1 MNIVVEKQ
9 PKCVA
14 TLRVEIPAEKVSG
27 ERDRI
32 VAGYTRQAK
41 IPGFRPGKAPRKV
54 IEKRYEKEIDEQ
66 LRDTLMQEGCD
77 EALRQESLKVLD
89 FGVPDSTEFTPDGGF
104 SFSTKMLLAP
114 EITLPEYKGIGVK
127 VPAAAVPDEE
137 LDKQLNGL
145 RERFADFETIE
156 GRAAETG
163 DFAVIDYTGTVEGKP
178 IEEAIG
184 KPAGYI
190 AGRENFWVRLDEGS
204 FLPGFAAQLVGL
216 SVGEARNVT
225 VSIPDDFPLSDLRG
239 KDVDFAVTLK
249 ELKAAK
255 LPDLDDELAAK
266 LAPGKTMEEIKT
278 IIRENMENQ
287 RRRQIDDL
295 KVNQIVEHFNAQVEF
310 DVPDELLNQE
320 TQNQADAMVQ
330 RGIQSGMTEEEV
342 AAQQTEIFEN
352 AGSQAKTNIKTNF
365 ILQEIA
371 RAENLSVSD
380 QELVQHLV
388 AIAQSRKVAPK
399 KMIKDL
405 QRANRLPGIRN
416 SMLVGKAIDFV
427 VSHANVEETNEALPT
442 DE

>member
-114 EITLPEYKGIGVK
+114 EITLPEYKGIAVK